1 MDFKRARNKNN
12 KAKRWNE
19 IIHSAIHL
27 FEKKSYAEI
36 TIRDIAKDTSFTR
49 ANIYKYIS
57 TKEEIFLEIIIRD
70 LAKWIND
77 LQKKTINNM
86 EIDDF
91 LELWCKTINKHK
103 RLIQLFTLL
112 PFVIEKN
119 VSLEKLTSFKSKFFK
134 NLEGIYRVINQC
146 LPNLSED
153 KINSFV
159 QAQYYFSIGILPI
172 AEPDEIQKRA
182 LELSNADFIIPEF
195 YSELNNHLKIYLIG
209 LLNNKPN

>member
-36 TIRDIAKDTSFTR
+36 TIKDIAKDTSFTR

-70 LAKWIND
+70 SGKWIND

-91 LELWCKTINKHK
+91 LELWCKTTYKHK

-119 VSLEKLTSFKSKFFK
+119 VSLEKLAVFKSKFFK
-134 NLEGIYRVINQC
+134 NLEPMHYIIKQAF
-146 LPNLSED
+146 PNLKQDD
-153 KINSFV
+153 KISFV
-159 QAQYYFSIGILPI
+159 QAQYYFSVGILPV
-172 AEPDEIQKRA
+172 ADPDDIQRKA
-182 LELSNADFIIPEF
+182 LELSGADYVVPDF
-195 YSELNNHLKIYLIG
+195 YNELYNHLKIYLMG

>member
-36 TIRDIAKDTSFTR
+36 TIKDIAKDTSFTR

-70 LAKWIND
+70 SGKWIND

-91 LELWCKTINKHK
+91 LKLWCKTTYKHK

-119 VSLEKLTSFKSKFFK
+119 VSLEKLAVFKSKFFK
-134 NLEGIYRVINQC
+134 NLEPMHYIIKQAF
-146 LPNLSED
+146 PNLKQD
-153 KINSFV
+153 DIISFV
-159 QAQYYFSIGILPI
+159 QAQYYFSVGILPV
-172 AEPDEIQKRA
+172 ADPDDIQRKA
-182 LELSNADFIIPEF
+182 LELSGADYVVPDF
-195 YSELNNHLKIYLIG
+195 YNELYNHLKIYLMG

>member
-36 TIRDIAKDTSFTR
+36 TIKDIAKDTSFTR

-70 LAKWIND
+70 SGKWIND

-91 LELWCKTINKHK
+91 LELWCKTTYKHK

-119 VSLEKLTSFKSKFFK
+119 VMYESSS
-134 NLEGIYRVINQC
+134 
-146 LPNLSED
+146 
-153 KINSFV
+153 
-159 QAQYYFSIGILPI
+159 
-172 AEPDEIQKRA
+172 
-182 LELSNADFIIPEF
+182 
-195 YSELNNHLKIYLIG
+195 
-209 LLNNKPN
+209 